1 MSSEVSYT
9 KQHTWDERILSKRCN
24 LRPVCALRRLAPLY
38 KNCDYC
44 MQIPQDNQTTHILQG
59 WVRSSNPLVSLFKQ
73 ESYIF
78 ERGGEEEDDAYVVV
92 TQEFA

>member
-1 MSSEVSYT
+1 
-9 KQHTWDERILSKRCN
+9 
-24 LRPVCALRRLAPLY
+24 
-38 KNCDYC
+38 

-78 ERGGEEEDDAYVVV
+78 KRGGEEEDDAFVVV